1 MKTWDLVMNF
11 EGYST
16 DKPTKIGIWPTE
28 IWFNHVERKN
38 EQIHCIP
45 PGISTGISWGK
56 GCPIGLGEMQ
66 PS

>member
-1 MKTWDLVMNF
+1 MNF

-28 IWFNHVERKN
+28 IWFNHVGRKN
-38 EQIHCIP
+38 EQIHRIP
-45 PGISTGISWGK
+45 PGISTGIS
-56 GCPIGLGEMQ
+56 IGLGEMQ